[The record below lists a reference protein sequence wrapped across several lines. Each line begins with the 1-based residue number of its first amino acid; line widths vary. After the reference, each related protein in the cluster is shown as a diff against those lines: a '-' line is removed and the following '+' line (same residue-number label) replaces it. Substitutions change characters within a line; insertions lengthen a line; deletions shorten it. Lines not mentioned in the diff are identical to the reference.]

1 MGRVGRAFAA
11 LLQWGE
17 AMGIPYNYFYTP
29 QEYTERL
36 AAIVPAGAGQLGF
49 VVEVFEEVM
58 FSAPLVVSGRISQ
71 YLRTIRLLRR
81 LTPEG
86 ITEAG
91 WSHS

>member
-11 LLQWGE
+11 LLRWGE
-17 AMGIPYNYFYTP
+17 TLGIPYVFFYTP
-29 QEYTERL
+29 KEYTEKL
-36 AAIVPAGAGQLGF
+36 AAIVPAGTGQLSF

-58 FSAPLVVSGRISQ
+58 FSPHLVASGRISE
-71 YLRTIRLLRR
+71 YFRTIRLLRR

-86 ITEAG
+86 TMEAG